1 MKEFISVV
9 ASEVG
14 LHARPA
20 SLFVSAAKASGCKV
34 QLTKVVDGTPGT
46 YVDGASIL
54 KVMALGIKCGESVSV
69 QIEGEN
75 EAAAVDSLKAIIES
89 ADHQF

>member
-1 MKEFISVV
+1 MTMKEFSTVV

-20 SLFVSAAKASGCKV
+20 SLFVNAAKASGCKV
-34 QLTKVVDGTPGT
+34 VLTKVVDGTPGT

-54 KVMALGIKCGESVSV
+54 KVMALGIKCGETVSV
-69 QIEGEN
+69 QVEGEN
-75 EAAAVDSLKAIIES
+75 EDAAISSLKQIIES
-89 ADHQF
+89 ADH